1 MIATILLTIGFSAI
15 LAFLIGIA
23 LAFFNEKFKVERD
36 PKIGEVRSAL
46 PGANCGACGFPGCD
60 GYSEA
65 VATGRAPTNRCSVG
79 GSATAATLAKIM
91 GTEGGVA
98 EDKVSV
104 LLCQG
109 SIDKTV
115 RKGEYSGIQTC
126 RAAKLSTGS
135 IKTCT
140 WGCQGFGDCTKV
152 CKFDALSMGE
162 DGLPHVDYDNCTG
175 CGLCVEE
182 CPQKILT
189 LVPRS
194 RVGSIV
200 LCSNRN
206 VIKANVLKSCKIGCI
221 KCELCVRSCPVKA
234 ITMVN
239 GIPVTDY
246 TKCTSCGLCAQKCP
260 TKSYKMLEQDVF
272 GTKKIVPVMEEAPK
286 EAPQQA

>member
-1 MIATILLTIGFSAI
+1 MVATILLTIGFSAV

-23 LAFFNEKFKVERD
+23 LAYFNQKFKVERD
-36 PKIGEVRSAL
+36 PKIEVVREAL

-60 GYSEA
+60 AYAEA
-65 VATGRAPTNRCSVG
+65 VATGRAPTTKCSVG
-79 GSATAATLAKIM
+79 GSATAEALAKIM
-91 GTEGGVA
+91 GIEGGAA
-98 EDKVSV
+98 EDNVAV

-109 SIDKTV
+109 SVDKTV
-115 RKGEYSGIQTC
+115 SKGTYNGIPTC

-135 IKTCT
+135 VKTCS
-140 WGCQGFGDCTKV
+140 WACQGFGDCTTV
-152 CKFDALSMGE
+152 CKFDALAMGE

-194 RVGSIV
+194 RVGAIV
-200 LCSNRN
+200 LCSNRSAVKSN
-206 VIKANVLKSCKIGCI
+206 VIKTCKVGCI
-221 KCELCVRSCPVKA
+221 KCEICVKACPEGA

-246 TKCTSCGLCAQKCP
+246 AKCTSCGICVQKCP
-260 TKSYKMLEQDVF
+260 TKCYKMLEIDVF
-272 GTKKIVPVMEEAPK
+272 GTKKAVPVLEEA
-286 EAPQQA
+286 QA